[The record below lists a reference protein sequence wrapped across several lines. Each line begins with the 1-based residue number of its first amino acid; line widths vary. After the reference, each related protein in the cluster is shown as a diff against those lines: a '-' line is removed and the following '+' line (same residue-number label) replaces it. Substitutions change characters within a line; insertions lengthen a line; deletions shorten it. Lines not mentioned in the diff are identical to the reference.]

1 MKDLIKRWWFW
12 IIVLT
17 ITFIIGFTAII
28 LLGYALINPDKN
40 LSKLAK
46 ELQEYHENIT
56 VYQSAGK
63 NTIIVECTFDNSEDS
78 MAKSEKIGE
87 IIGKHISYLS
97 VYEKVD
103 IDMFIENGIKTE
115 YSIDI
120 ATAQMNEEKTETWIL
135 ENSLAHHEEQK
146 KVEELQ
152 NKQKELNSSISSL
165 ESKKESLNTEIEKLN
180 EEVVK
185 IKGQPKT
192 YPAGHLTVGTDVP
205 SGKYKIYDGKSNF
218 VVYSLYGD
226 LEVNIILGGSYG
238 VKEYIYTFK
247 SGDKIEADS
256 SFKLIEVK

>member
-1 MKDLIKRWWFW
+1 MKDVIRKWWFW
-12 IIVLT
+12 LIILIIT
-17 ITFIIGFTAII
+17 IVIGFTAIV
-28 LLGYALINPDKN
+28 LLGYTLINPDKN
-40 LSKLAK
+40 LSELAK

-63 NTIIVECTFDNSEDS
+63 NTIIIECVFDNSEDS
-78 MAKSEKIGE
+78 TEKSEKIGE

-97 VYEKVD
+97 IYEKVN
-103 IDMFIENGIKTE
+103 IDMFIKNGTKTT

-135 ENSLAHHEEQK
+135 ENSLAYHEEQK

-152 NKQKELNSSISSL
+152 SKQEELNSSISSL
-165 ESKKESLNTEIEKLN
+165 ESKKESLNTEIDKLSG
-180 EEVVK
+180 EVIK

-226 LEVNIILGGSYG
+226 LEVNIILGGNYG
-238 VKEYIYTFK
+238 VQEYIYTFK
-247 SGDKIEADS
+247 TGDKIEAGS
-256 SFKLIEVK
+256 PFKLIEIQ